1 MRRLLDIN
9 NPIMRFLVAFFDLMA
24 LSVLWAVFSAPIITM
39 GAASA
44 ALYSAAYT
52 HVRRG
57 DDYLWASFF
66 NAFKENFK
74 RSTLCWLVALLV
86 LGLLTGDALILR
98 SMAVSGRGMG
108 YLYYPVLFLL
118 LLALTWTV
126 YLAAYAARFEGTVK
140 EVLRFSWMLMRAHP
154 IKLLCVMILV
164 LGGIVL
170 ALTVPPALILIPA
183 GVYWG
188 ASFPIESTFLQ
199 HLRPEDRAR
208 LEKEKNE

>member
-9 NPIMRFLVAFFDLMA
+9 NPIIRFLIALFDIMA
-24 LSVLWAVFSAPIITM
+24 LSVLWTVFSLPIVTM

-57 DDYLWASFF
+57 DDYLWNSFWT
-66 NAFKENFK
+66 AFKENFR
-74 RSTLCWLVALLV
+74 RSTLCWLVALAV
-86 LGLLTGDALILR
+86 LGLLIGDALILR
-98 SMAVSGRGMG
+98 SLVLQGYSMG
-108 YLYYPVLFLL
+108 WMYGVTLALL
-118 LLALTWTV
+118 VLALTWTV
-126 YLAAYAARFEGTVK
+126 YLAAYAARFDGTVR
-140 EVLRFSWMLMRAHP
+140 EVLRFSLMLMRAHP
-154 IKLLCVMILV
+154 VKLLCVVILV
-164 LGGIVL
+164 LAGIVL
-170 ALTVPPALILIPA
+170 SLTVPPALIIAPA

-188 ASFPIESTFLQ
+188 ASFPIEAAFLK